1 MIINNEYRSA
11 VVNLLRSFSDE
22 GLYDE
27 FDDWCHSCGP
37 GKLADLIESGPSDR
51 GRGSCPTALRGEDDE

>member
-1 MIINNEYRSA
+1 MIDNNEYRSA
-11 VVNLLRSFSDE
+11 VVNLLREFSDK

-37 GKLADLIESGPSDR
+37 GKLADLIDPEG
-51 GRGSCPTALRGEDDE
+51 GGDDYR